1 MHLIRS
7 HIYYWNI
14 SIVQFPDYL
23 NGWWKSTIC
32 VQCSTEQM
40 RTINGE
46 TRMRNICFLII
57 NVHYSTCNYRYKPAV
72 HVSSVSHHNCNR
84 NQEGVGDHAGCLWV
98 RGGSTHRH
106 ALTQKCV
113 SIPSLTNVWMFS
125 QILTFRAIESIHSPQ
140 SSYFKN
146 EGRNQNAQEFF
157 RGGVVATLISL
168 LLCTLNIPSCYLHFH
183 IRPCSSGL
191 CQTSYA
197 CL

>member
-1 MHLIRS
+1 MKE
-7 HIYYWNI
+7 YYMC
-14 SIVQFPDYL
+14 SML
-23 NGWWKSTIC
+23 NWAGPRDK
-32 VQCSTEQM
+32 M
-40 RTINGE
+40 RTISGD
-46 TRMRNICFLII
+46 TRVRNICFLII

-84 NQEGVGDHAGCLWV
+84 NQEGVGDYAGCLWV

-125 QILTFRAIESIHSPQ
+125 QTLTFGAIESIQSPQ

-157 RGGVVATLISL
+157 RGG
-168 LLCTLNIPSCYLHFH
+168 CGYFNIPPVVH
-183 IRPCSSGL
+183 IERSQL
-191 CQTSYA
+191 LFEYA
-197 CL
+197 LFSHPSMQLWPLPDFICLSLIVYWFTPL